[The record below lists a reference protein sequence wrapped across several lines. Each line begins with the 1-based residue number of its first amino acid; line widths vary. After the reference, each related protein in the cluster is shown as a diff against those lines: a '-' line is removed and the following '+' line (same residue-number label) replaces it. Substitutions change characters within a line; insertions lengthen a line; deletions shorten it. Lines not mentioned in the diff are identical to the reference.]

1 MKIFT
6 LYIAFTICFLTIVQ
20 AKKNEI
26 ADSLVNKDFE
36 YFEAKVLLHRRD
48 TAKAIL
54 FSEYWLKKANKERN
68 LQEQVKAYKSMIHFV
83 DKKYRMIYVDSLI
96 EKAKATKSNVIL
108 GSAYLTVGAAY
119 YEFKEYSK
127 ALDFYIKA
135 NNYVAKTNDSY
146 LINKI
151 KYTIALTKYFL
162 GYYHESIALLLEC
175 IEYFKEE
182 NDLAYIKS
190 IHAIAQCYTQ
200 IERYDL
206 SSHFSNLGIHLA
218 KEYEVSEMIPYLINA
233 EAINRCQQKD
243 YKSAITL
250 FEETK
255 SEFEKIK
262 DYATLIT
269 TQFYIGKCYWEIN
282 ERAKAIAF
290 LIKMHE
296 GIQAKKYIRPDLRV
310 GYELLIQY
318 YGEKNNLEK
327 ELFFIK
333 KLMEFDNEMNNEFKY
348 LTYKVHKEY
357 DTKSLLEKKKRIEDE
372 LKSNKK
378 IYFNIVIV
386 LVVSVCFLLGWH
398 LYSKKREKEKFQQ
411 IMADLAQ
418 KKKEALVPSNN
429 KNSNLSPEL
438 TKTLVKNLEKFER
451 QKKFLEKDMNLT
463 KLATLLDTNTKY
475 ASLIIAEQR
484 KKKTTTYIND
494 LKIDFIVELLINN
507 TKFRNYTNKALSDE
521 AGFGSTQIF
530 TLCFKNKI
538 GMSPTSFI
546 QQLKA
551 TSESIQMKED

>member
-1 MKIFT
+1 MKFFT
-6 LYIAFTICFLTIVQ
+6 LYIAFSICSLTIVQ
-20 AKKNEI
+20 AKQLVA
-26 ADSLVNKDFE
+26 ADSLVKKDFE
-36 YFEAKVLLHRRD
+36 YFEEKVIEHRRD
-48 TAKAIL
+48 TAKAKL
-54 FSEYWLKKANKERN
+54 FSEYWLKKANKEKN
-68 LQEQVKAYKSMIHFV
+68 IQEQVKAYKSMIHFV
-83 DKKYRMIYVDSLI
+83 DKRYRMIYADSLI
-96 EKAKATKSNVIL
+96 EKAKETKSNEIL

-127 ALDFYIKA
+127 ALDFYITA
-135 NNYVAKTNDSY
+135 NNYIAKTDDRY
-146 LINKI
+146 LIHKV

-162 GYYHESIALLLEC
+162 GYYHESIALLLQC
-175 IEYFKEE
+175 MEYFKEE

-190 IHAIAQCYTQ
+190 IHVIAQCYTQ
-200 IERYDL
+200 IGRYDL
-206 SSHFSNLGIHLA
+206 SSHFSNLGIRLA

-243 YKSAITL
+243 YKSAIKL
-250 FEETK
+250 FEESK
-255 SEFEKIK
+255 SEFESLN

-269 TQFYIGKCYWEIN
+269 TQFYLGKCYWRIN
-282 ERAKAIAF
+282 EKTKAVTF
-290 LIKMHE
+290 FNKMHD
-296 GIQAKKYIRPDLRV
+296 GIQTNKYIRPDLRE

-318 YGEKNNLEK
+318 FGGANDLEK

-333 KLMEFDNEMNNEFKY
+333 KLMAFDNEINREFKY

-357 DTKSLLEKKKRIEDE
+357 DTKTLIEKKKRIENE
-372 LKSNKK
+372 LASNKQL
-378 IYFNIVIV
+378 YFRVVTALVFIV
-386 LVVSVCFLLGWH
+386 CLLLCWH
-398 LYSKKREKEKFQQ
+398 LYSKKREKEKFQK
-411 IMADLAQ
+411 IMADLSD
-418 KKKEALVPSNN
+418 KKRTTLVPSNN
-429 KNSNLSPEL
+429 QNSNLSPEL

-507 TKFRNYTNKALSDE
+507 NKYRNYTNKALSDE

-546 QQLKA
+546 QQLKSS
-551 TSESIQMKED
+551 SENNQIRED

>member
-6 LYIAFTICFLTIVQ
+6 LYIAFTICFLTIVE
-20 AKKNEI
+20 AKQI
-26 ADSLVNKDFE
+26 GVFDSLVNKDFG

-48 TAKAIL
+48 TAKAKL
-54 FSEYWLKKANKERN
+54 FTEYWLKKASKERN
-68 LQEQVKAYKSMIHFV
+68 IQEQVKAYKSMIHFV
-83 DKKYRMIYVDSLI
+83 DKSYRMIYVDSLI

-135 NNYVAKTNDSY
+135 NNYVSKTNDRY
-146 LINKI
+146 LIHKV

-162 GYYHESIALLLEC
+162 GYYHESIALLLQC
-175 IEYFKEE
+175 MEYFKEE

-190 IHAIAQCYTQ
+190 MHAIAQCYTQ
-200 IERYDL
+200 IKRYDL
-206 SSHFSNLGIHLA
+206 SSHFSNLGIRLA

-233 EAINRCQQKD
+233 EGINRCKQKD
-243 YKSAITL
+243 YKLAIVL
-250 FEETK
+250 FEESK

-269 TQFYIGKCYWEIN
+269 TQFHIGKCYWEMN
-282 ERAKAIAF
+282 EKTKAIGF
-290 LIKMHE
+290 FIKMHE
-296 GIQAKKYIRPDLRV
+296 GIQTNKYIRPDLRV

-318 YGEKNNLEK
+318 YGEANNLEK

-333 KLMEFDNEMNNEFKY
+333 KLMEFDNEMNREFKY
-348 LTYKVHKEY
+348 LSYKVHKEY
-357 DTKSLLEKKKRIEDE
+357 DTKALVDKKRKIEYE
-372 LKSNKK
+372 LASNKK
-378 IYFNIVIV
+378 IYFKVVTV
-386 LVVSVCFLLGWH
+386 LVLIAFFLLGWH
-398 LYSKKREKEKFQQ
+398 LYSKKREKDKFQQ
-411 IMADLAQ
+411 IMANLAQ
-418 KKKEALVPSNN
+418 KKKETLVPSNN

-507 TKFRNYTNKALSDE
+507 NKYRNYTNKALSDE

-530 TLCFKNKI
+530 TLCFKKKI

-551 TSESIQMKED
+551 TSENNQMRED